1 MNKKWLWTSV
11 VLVLASASFWLT
23 PSTAHAQS
31 WRSWRN
37 AWSGTGSPYY
47 SNYGYYYPGYS
58 YSSGYYYPQ
67 YYSGYYYPSY
77 SSYYYPSYSYSVPAY
92 SSYYYSTPTYSYST
106 PAYSY
111 STPAYSTQ
119 SYYYGP
125 GTTYVTP
132 STTTS
137 SYQAPMPAPQDGNT
151 AHIAVHVPAENAT
164 VWIAGQR
171 MSQAGTDRNFVT
183 PPLTAG
189 RTYSYEIR
197 AQWTTA
203 SGQVAN
209 QTRTVSFQ
217 PGQTVNV
224 DFTSTATSY

>member
-11 VLVLASASFWLT
+11 VLVLASAGFWLA
-23 PSTAHAQS
+23 PSTAHAQG

-37 AWSGTGSPYY
+37 AWNGTVYPYS
-47 SNYGYYYPGYS
+47 SNSAYFYPGYS
-58 YSSGYYYPQ
+58 YYSGYYSPG

-77 SSYYYPSYSYSVPAY
+77 SSYYYPSYTYSTPAY
-92 SSYYYSTPTYSYST
+92 SYYSTPTYSYST
-106 PAYSY
+106 PAH
-111 STPAYSTQ
+111 STQ

-125 GTTYVTP
+125 GMTYVTP
-132 STTTS
+132 STNAPA
-137 SYQAPMPAPQDGNT
+137 YQAPMPAPQDGST
-151 AHIAVHVPAENAT
+151 AQIAVHVPAENAI

-171 MSQAGTDRNFVT
+171 MSQPGTDRNFVT

-203 SGQVAN
+203 AGQLAS
-209 QTRTVSFQ
+209 QSRTVSFQ

-224 DFTSTATSY
+224 DFTTTAASY